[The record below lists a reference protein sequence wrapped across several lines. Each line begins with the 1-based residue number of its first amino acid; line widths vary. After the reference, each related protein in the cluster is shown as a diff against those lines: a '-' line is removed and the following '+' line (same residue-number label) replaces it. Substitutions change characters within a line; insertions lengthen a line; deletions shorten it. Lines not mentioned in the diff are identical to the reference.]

1 MEDQFSRVV
10 TGNVRFSG
18 NCEWLHVNV
27 WFRDRSELQRLIDA
41 LIELRDSVGDQPDHV
56 HLQHYDLA
64 PTSKQIGLAEIN
76 FFRPARDMTDLEK
89 ELNETAVRE
98 LNRQVR

>member
-1 MEDQFSRVV
+1 MEKKFSRVV
-10 TGNVRFSG
+10 RGNVRFSG
-18 NCEWLHVNV
+18 NFECLHINV

-64 PTSKQIGLAEIN
+64 PSSQIGLTEVN